1 MRSLILVVAAVAA
14 GAWIAIHYLP
24 GKEAQAQVQVQPAE
38 VRVDP
43 AAAPVG
49 QAGRQTIQSIAI
61 DGGRNVPYAALRARL
76 STRVGAPLDAQKLEQ
91 DRGAIEDEL
100 AARGYLAAKVSPA
113 SVTFGAHGGAYVVF
127 DVEAGRMF
135 HLRSIA
141 VTGPGRRDADV
152 VTLAA
157 GDDATRDRIARA
169 RQALA
174 DTFARRG
181 GKHVELTLRSDPAAA
196 AVDVEL
202 ATR

>member
-14 GAWIAIHYLP
+14 GAWMAIHYLP
-24 GKEAQAQVQVQPAE
+24 GKEAQAQVQPAE
-38 VRVDP
+38 VRVQP
-43 AAAPVG
+43 AEEPLRQV
-49 QAGRQTIQSIAI
+49 GRQIVQSIAI
-61 DGGRNVPYAALRARL
+61 DGGRNVPYAAMRARL
-76 STRVGAPLDAQKLEQ
+76 STRVGDPLDARRLEQ
-91 DRGAIEDEL
+91 DRSAIEEEL
-100 AARGYLAAKVSPA
+100 AARGYLAAKVAPA
-113 SVTFGAHGGAYVVF
+113 SVTFGANGGAYVVF

-135 HLRSIA
+135 HLRSVV

-152 VTLAA
+152 VTLAT
-157 GDDATRDRIARA
+157 GDEATHDRIVRA

-181 GKHVELTLRSDPAAA
+181 GKQVELTLRSDPAAA